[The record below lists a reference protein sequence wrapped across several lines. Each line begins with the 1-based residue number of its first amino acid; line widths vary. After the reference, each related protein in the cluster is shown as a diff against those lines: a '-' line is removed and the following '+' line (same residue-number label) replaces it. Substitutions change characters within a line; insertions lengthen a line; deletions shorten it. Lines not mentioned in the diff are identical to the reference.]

1 MQSKPKST
9 KASSLV
15 SAQTA
20 GGRST
25 APEWEMD
32 SYGHFFA
39 NKFGLDSEIGKKIG
53 YQMRKCEEKCALAKL
68 DMYAKIQE
76 IIKEANMKPL

>member
-9 KASSLV
+9 TASRLV
-15 SAQTA
+15 SARTV
-20 GGRST
+20 GVRTT

-39 NKFGLDSEIGKKIG
+39 NKFGLDSKIGKKIG
-53 YQMRKCEEKCALAKL
+53 VLMRECEEKCALAKL

-76 IIKEANMKPL
+76 TIKEAHKKPQ